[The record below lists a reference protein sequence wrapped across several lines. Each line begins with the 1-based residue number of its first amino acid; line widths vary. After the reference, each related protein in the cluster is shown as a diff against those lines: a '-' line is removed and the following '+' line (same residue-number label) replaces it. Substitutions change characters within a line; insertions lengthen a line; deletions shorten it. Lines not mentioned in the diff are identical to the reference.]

1 MILDLNQIQER
12 EDRLQEKLAMRLFNE
27 TLGRTIQIVGAAC
40 QEQAKSIIDNAE
52 GDLKAELDA
61 MRDELSSS

>member
-52 GDLKAELDA
+52 G
-61 MRDELSSS
+61 